1 MPTPDEARRALA
13 EGRASRPG
21 AGNPYADTRVLGQ
34 VWAIGNREAAR
45 RAFAAYRRREAERRR
60 RSLEADDGR

>member
-34 VWAIGNREAAR
+34 VWAIGKSGDCPAGVR
-45 RAFAAYRRREAERRR
+45 RV
-60 RSLEADDGR
+60 SPTGS